1 MKSISTAVEQIVSE
15 SPFLKELISLDII
28 NLSGLARQLRNSVQE
43 ETQKKVTDGSILV
56 ALKRMTKKVKTSN
69 QLNST
74 IFNINPDLTV
84 RSNLFEVTVKNSP
97 SFIDKQKKLLIY
109 ANRQQSHFVNFTYGL
124 FETTTV
130 ASNQLYDMAMILYKG
145 EQIVSKVE
153 NISTITIKF
162 PNDIV
167 DSPFI
172 YYTILRT
179 LAWSGMS
186 IVEII
191 STYSELVIVLDQK
204 DIELAFS
211 LIKKLFISPSK

>member
-130 ASNQLYDMAMILYKG
+130 ASNQLYDMAMSLYKG